1 MFFCN
6 YLKHPKVGPSNQL
19 AENGIKLFVVG
30 RKNFLFAGHPNGA
43 QALSVYY
50 SLIETA
56 KANNVRPLNYLKYVF
71 SHINNTPGDRIVDL
85 LPWNCDL
92 A

>member
-1 MFFCN
+1 M
-6 YLKHPKVGPSNQL
+6 
-19 AENGIKLFVVG
+19 
-30 RKNFLFAGHPNGA
+30 
-43 QALSVYY
+43 YY

-71 SHINNTPGDRIVDL
+71 SHINNTPGDRIANL